1 MTSRTPREPRLRLVP
16 QTPQQRA
23 AAHRRTPLGRRTPAP
38 PPRGVAPQDQLARQ
52 ARALLA
58 DAVRLAHWAQR
69 TGRSPEA
76 ASAQAAAELG
86 LTENAVRDH
95 WGRARLAG
103 LIEQAPDAPDGG
115 GVRAG
120 WRLRAWH
127 RDDTAALRGWVAL
140 FDAWSLARPAPP
152 DADPGAVADVVAAV
166 PQLLSV
172 MQLSDGPVTA
182 VGLIDLLLQRIT
194 ELRADRDPAD
204 RDPTHPGPE
213 TDADASPATPDAAP
227 PEARTSEDIT
237 APADELVRLLGW
249 ALDALAAVGALT
261 LHARGR
267 QPVRARLT
275 ELGSWAMWTKL
286 EHICIAAQS
295 PAGNIEQSAV
305 AMLRGCANLTPGPAR
320 AEYRAWLAARATG
333 PAVTELLDAARGE
346 DALIRGLAFEA
357 LRVVGAPALP
367 AIRTA
372 AAEPVLRPYAL
383 LWLADHE
390 AGDPRDAADDPL
402 AVLTRA
408 EATWLW
414 VDTASAAQEHGAERL
429 LLDHL
434 DAAPQPTVT
443 ELIDEIRVCG
453 HPRTVQVLLAL
464 AAAHPDP
471 AVAKRV
477 RRAAFQVH
485 TGGA

>member
-1 MTSRTPREPRLRLVP
+1 MSRRP
-16 QTPQQRA
+16 QA
-23 AAHRRTPLGRRTPAP
+23 GRRNPT
-38 PPRGVAPQDQLARQ
+38 PPRGVAPQDELARR
-52 ARALLA
+52 ARVLLA
-58 DAVRLAHWAQR
+58 DAVRLAHWAQHNG
-69 TGRSPEA
+69 TSPEA
-76 ASAQAAAELG
+76 SARRAADELG
-86 LTENAVRDH
+86 LTVGQVTEH

-103 LIEQAPDAPDGG
+103 LIEHAPVEQGSDGPGGDGDGG
-115 GVRAG
+115 SDTVRAG
-120 WRLRAWH
+120 WRLRAWDH
-127 RDDTAALRGWVAL
+127 DDTAALRGWVAL
-140 FDAWSLARPAPP
+140 FDAWSLARPVPP
-152 DADPGAVADVVAAV
+152 DADPGVIADIVAAV

-172 MQLSDGPVTA
+172 MYLSDGPVTGA
-182 VGLIDLLLQRIT
+182 GLIDLVRQRIT
-194 ELRADRDPAD
+194 ELRADRAPDEGITDPGD
-204 RDPTHPGPE
+204 
-213 TDADASPATPDAAP
+213 
-227 PEARTSEDIT
+227 T
-237 APADELVRLLGW
+237 AELVRLLGW

-261 LHARGR
+261 LHARGHH
-267 QPVRARLT
+267 PERARLT
-275 ELGSWAMWTKL
+275 ELGGWAMWTKL

-320 AEYRAWLAARATG
+320 AEYRAWLAVRPTG

-367 AIRTA
+367 ALRA
-372 AAEPVLRPYAL
+372 AADEPVLRPYAL

-390 AGDPRDAADDPL
+390 AGDPRDHTDSPHG
-402 AVLTRA
+402 VLTRA
-408 EATWLW
+408 ESTWLW

-434 DAAPQPTVT
+434 DAAPQPTVV
-443 ELIDEIRVCG
+443 ELVNEIRTCG

-471 AVAKRV
+471 ATAKRV

-485 TGGA
+485 AGGA

>member
-1 MTSRTPREPRLRLVP
+1 MRLVP

-23 AAHRRTPLGRRTPAP
+23 AAYRRTPLGRRTPAP

-52 ARALLA
+52 ARALLT

-76 ASAQAAAELG
+76 AADQAAADLG
-86 LTENAVRDH
+86 LTRNAVRDQ

-103 LIEQAPDAPDGG
+103 LIEQAPDAADG

-152 DADPGAVADVVAAV
+152 DADPGTVADVVAAV

-182 VGLIDLLLQRIT
+182 AGLIALLLQRIK
-194 ELRADRDPAD
+194 ELRADRDPAA
-204 RDPTHPGPE
+204 DPARP
-213 TDADASPATPDAAP
+213 ADPHDPRGITTAP
-227 PEARTSEDIT
+227 P
-237 APADELVRLLGW
+237 DELVRPLGW
-249 ALDALAAVGALT
+249 ARDALASVGALPP
-261 LHARGR
+261 HARGR

-305 AMLRGCANLTPGPAR
+305 AMLRGCASLTPGPAR
-320 AEYRAWLAARATG
+320 AEYRAWLAARPTG

-390 AGDPRDAADDPL
+390 AGDPRDATDDPL
-402 AVLTRA
+402 DVLTRA

-414 VDTASAAQEHGAERL
+414 VDTASAAHEHGAEHL

-434 DAAPQPTVT
+434 DAAPQPSVT
-443 ELIDEIRVCG
+443 ELVDEIRVCG
-453 HPRTVQVLLAL
+453 HPRTVQVRGWPQTRISSTSSVTEGWG
-464 AAAHPDP
+464 AASRMRID
-471 AVAKRV
+471 
-477 RRAAFQVH
+477 
-485 TGGA
+485 